1 MSLAFQITTDDI
13 QTVFAKHFGE
23 HISDE
28 IAEEIFDNYVHLDDV
43 ERAALRGS
51 DMDEQTQFAHDEIKE
66 QLQVNIADINLTLNE
81 IA

>member
-1 MSLAFQITTDDI
+1 MSLAFKITSDDI
-13 QTVFAKHFGE
+13 QTVFSKHFGE

-28 IAEEIFDNYVHLDDV
+28 VAEEIFDNYVHIEDV
-43 ERAALRGS
+43 ERAALRGN
-51 DMDEQTQFAHDEIKE
+51 DMNDQTQFAHDEIKE